1 MYYRP
6 DNLNDALDVLCV
18 KKLKIAAGCTDLFP
32 ATQNEFLG
40 DNILDISGID
50 SLRSINIEKQFRR
63 IGATTT
69 WSDLIKSELPD
80 CYEMLKQC
88 SKQVGS
94 IQIQNSGTI
103 GGNLCNASPAAD
115 GVPCLLS
122 LNASIELSSKE
133 KIRILKLEDFIKGS
147 RDTELQSNELLTAI
161 LIPKTSENGHSSF
174 VKLGARKYL
183 VISISMVA
191 CRLEVLND
199 IITDIT
205 ISIGSC
211 SAVAQRLKNLENILI
226 GKNIKSDLV
235 PEIYKFEYNN
245 FISPINDIR
254 GTDSYR
260 IKVAKV
266 LVKNAVLETIDKF

>member
-1 MYYRP
+1 
-6 DNLNDALDVLCV
+6 
-18 KKLKIAAGCTDLFP
+18 
-32 ATQNEFLG
+32 
-40 DNILDISGID
+40 
-50 SLRSINIEKQFRR
+50 
-63 IGATTT
+63 
-69 WSDLIKSELPD
+69 
-80 CYEMLKQC
+80 MLKQC
-88 SKQVGS
+88 SNQVGS

-147 RDTELQSNELLTAI
+147 RDTELQNNEILTAI
-161 LIPKTSENGHSSF
+161 LIPKTSEHGHSSF

-183 VISISMVA
+183 VISIAMVA

-211 SAVAQRLKNLENILI
+211 SAVAQRLKKLEKILI
-226 GKNIKSDLV
+226 GKNIKTDLI
-235 PEIYKFEYNN
+235 PEKYKFEYNN

-266 LVKNAVLETIDKF
+266 LVKNAILETIDKF